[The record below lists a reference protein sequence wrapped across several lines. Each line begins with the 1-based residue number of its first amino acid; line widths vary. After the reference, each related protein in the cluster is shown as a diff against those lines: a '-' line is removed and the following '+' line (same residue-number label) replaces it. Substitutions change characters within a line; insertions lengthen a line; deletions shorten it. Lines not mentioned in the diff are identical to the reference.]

1 MALTSTDF
9 MAGVGLFGASTNV
22 KIDCSD
28 ILAATLL
35 KDTATLGQIPMK
47 GTVHNI
53 EHFWMEDELAAC
65 ILSGQISISTDH
77 LSGAL
82 YLGHPSTT
90 AKVQA
95 AIRYGGI
102 LKQEY
107 GQTTTNAA
115 GGVMGGVNHI
125 FRCSTSNDMTLSV
138 AIYSTLGVAGSVFLT
153 TATSSS
159 TRWFVVGNP
168 KADESDYSEDI
179 SQARTRR
186 KNYTQIFE
194 RGIRIAQTRQGMEQW
209 AVSDELKL
217 QIKYRT
223 FEIKRELNNA
233 VLNGHAYTSGT
244 AITPY
249 IGTHTMAGIVQ
260 LIRDPNL
267 DGTVDDT
274 TATNASAAALTL
286 TKINDLCKKMYD
298 VGGFPEGSNCVIIT
312 SPYQARVIAL
322 LEEGR
327 IRKSSNELI
336 VGSYANAVKTDLGFD
351 LPVIID
357 RFCAADQLIILD
369 KAAAAIMPL
378 AGDSWGLV
386 KMAKTGRTDGYQLSG
401 QYTLE
406 LRNPNSRHGMLYHL
420 AYS

>member
-9 MAGVGLFGASTNV
+9 MAGVGLYGASTNV

-28 ILAATLL
+28 ILAAVLL
-35 KDTATLGQIPMK
+35 KDTSTLGQIPLK
-47 GTVHNI
+47 GTVKNI

-65 ILSGQISISTDH
+65 ILSGQVSISTDH
-77 LSGAL
+77 ISGAL
-82 YLGHPSTT
+82 YIGHPSTT

-107 GQTTTNAA
+107 AVSSINA
-115 GGVMGGVNHI
+115 GNGVMGGVNHV

-138 AIYSTLGVAGSVFLT
+138 AIYSTIGIAGSVFLT

-168 KADESDYSEDI
+168 KADEADYSEDI

-186 KNYTQIFE
+186 KNFTQVFE
-194 RGIRIAQTRQGMEQW
+194 RGIRISETRQGMETY
-209 AVSDELKL
+209 AISDELTH
-217 QIKYRT
+217 QIKLRT
-223 FEIKRELNNA
+223 YEIKRELNNA
-233 VLNGHAYTSGT
+233 IINGMAYSAAAAPT
-244 AITPY
+244 AY
-249 IGTHTMAGIVQ
+249 VGAHTMAGIVH
-260 LIRDPNL
+260 LIRDPGL
-267 DGTVDDT
+267 DGTAEET
-274 TATNASAAALTL
+274 TATNASNGALTI
-286 TKINDLCKKMYD
+286 TRINDLCKKMYD
-298 VGGFPEGSNCVIIT
+298 YGGFPDDSNCCIIT

-322 LEEGR
+322 LEEQR
-327 IRKSSNELI
+327 IRKSSKELV

-351 LPVIID
+351 LPVVVD

-369 KAAAAIMPL
+369 KAAAQIMAL
-378 AGDSWGLV
+378 AGDAWHLV